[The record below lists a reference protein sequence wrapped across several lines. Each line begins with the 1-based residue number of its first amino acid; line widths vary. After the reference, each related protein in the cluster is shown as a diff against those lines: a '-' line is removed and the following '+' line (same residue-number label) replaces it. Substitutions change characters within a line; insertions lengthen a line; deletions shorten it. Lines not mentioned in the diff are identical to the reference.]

1 MRERRAASR
10 GRLVSEA
17 SWGLTPP
24 PQSLLLWP
32 WGRVGVGHGRTRE
45 PGFLSAERSYLAL
58 LVVLFA
64 LEMTLNT
71 APG

>member
-45 PGFLSAERSYLAL
+45 PGFLSAEHSYLAL